1 MLNDTST
8 DAMEVPRP
16 TLKGQKVGGDPIP
29 AHSHPFPQIPGTV
42 LPLISLG
49 NNPAGKN

>member
-1 MLNDTST
+1 MINDTAT
-8 DAMEVPRP
+8 DAMKVPRP

-29 AHSHPFPQIPGTV
+29 ANSHPFPQIAGTI